1 MYLDFMGEATPKI
14 FFLIA
19 IGIKISKENFAEQSF
34 TLRSM
39 FKMNLKTLW

>member
-19 IGIKISKENFAEQSF
+19 IGINISKENFPEQSF
-34 TLRSM
+34 TLK